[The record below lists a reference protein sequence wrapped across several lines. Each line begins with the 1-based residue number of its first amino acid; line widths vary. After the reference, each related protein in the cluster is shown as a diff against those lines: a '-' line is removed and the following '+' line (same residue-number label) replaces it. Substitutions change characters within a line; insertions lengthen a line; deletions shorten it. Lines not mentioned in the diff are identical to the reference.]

1 VEDVSIIKQ
10 LGLPDIVILFMH
22 IKAPFAQKGIKLL
35 VVIYSMLIVYQLT
48 PWLFA
53 A

>member
-1 VEDVSIIKQ
+1 MAIK
-10 LGLPDIVILFMH
+10 LGLSLPGLVLLFMH
-22 IKAPFAQKGIKLL
+22 VKIPLAQKGIKLL
-35 VVIYSMLIVYQLT
+35 VVIYSVLIVYQLT